1 MEATSKTKYQKLIG
15 MMDAF
20 VCGQSRSRDFVGQME
35 AEFAISGL
43 DDDERFRDLQL
54 ALAMFG
60 VGEREDD
67 EKMLAG
73 QCKYALRILKEQLD
87 G

>member
-1 MEATSKTKYQKLIG
+1 METASKIKCQQLIQ

-20 VCGQSRSRDFVGQME
+20 VAGESRSRDFVGKME
-35 AEFAISGL
+35 GEFATSGL
-43 DDDERFRDLQL
+43 DDDERFSDLQL

-60 VGEREDD
+60 AGDREDD

-73 QCKYALRILKEQLD
+73 ECRYALRILKESL
-87 G
+87 